1 MLHKKLLFTSSD
13 ILSRCC
19 HDVFP
24 EPSQRRWDFCKTKR
38 FCKTM
43 RFLQNGD
50 HNCAELN
57 WYFSAVLFHLSND
70 YYKHI
75 VQILSLLV
83 NQCISLLKKCLKS
96 KGQFNSN
103 VAKMSSSSHF
113 MFICWKRNICFDQ
126 NSRPMHWFT
135 CNG

>member
-1 MLHKKLLFTSSD
+1 MMFFQNLVNVDEIFAK
-13 ILSRCC
+13 
-19 HDVFP
+19 
-24 EPSQRRWDFCKTKR
+24 QRD

-83 NQCISLLKKCLKS
+83 NQCISLLQNAWNQ
-96 KGQFNSN
+96 KGN
-103 VAKMSSSSHF
+103 
-113 MFICWKRNICFDQ
+113 FIQ
-126 NSRPMHWFT
+126 M
-135 CNG
+135 